1 LRAVQEVIYIFLNF
15 FNISTSKKLNSITPL
30 IAAAPAK
37 AVFNTNIID
46 LLVARSRPRG
56 PLTSDKKTRRQAL
69 ELYYYYTGKK
79 YTASS
84 CFQVSKKRRI
94 PASASNI

>member
-1 LRAVQEVIYIFLNF
+1 MI
-15 FNISTSKKLNSITPL
+15 PL
-30 IAAAPAK
+30 IIAAPVK
-37 AVFNTNIID
+37 AVFNTDIID
-46 LLVARSRPRG
+46 LSVARSRPRG
-56 PLTSDKKTRRQAL
+56 PLTSDKKTRRQVL

-84 CFQVSKKRRI
+84 CPQVFKGRRI